1 MSKNDTWA
9 DKLPTDKR
17 VEKAKKVAD
26 KLIDLTVN
34 VIKIHESNRL
44 LIYSDQITKQIPRSL
59 AVHTFKL
66 GSGPVKGIHKQA
78 II

>member
-44 LIYSDQITKQIPRSL
+44 LILIKLRNKFL
-59 AVHTFKL
+59 VHLPFTHL
-66 GSGPVKGIHKQA
+66 N
-78 II
+78 

>member
-1 MSKNDTWA
+1 VSKNDTWA

-44 LIYSDQITKQIPRSL
+44 LILIKLRNKFL
-59 AVHTFKL
+59 VHLPFTHL
-66 GSGPVKGIHKQA
+66 N
-78 II
+78 